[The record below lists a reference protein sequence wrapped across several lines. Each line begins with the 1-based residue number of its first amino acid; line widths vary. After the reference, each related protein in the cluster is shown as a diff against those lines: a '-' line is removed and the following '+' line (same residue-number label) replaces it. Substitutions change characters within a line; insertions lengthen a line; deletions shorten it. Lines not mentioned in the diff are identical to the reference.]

1 MKHFLFI
8 IGILVT
14 FPFNNIHG
22 QNKLAESRQ
31 SSEEVWVY
39 KLNAEDL
46 RTLYI
51 QKEKV
56 GEKFLHTLVTKY
68 RDRNK
73 IPELPRG
80 NYLLVLAVGNKL
92 IYNAHTVDDL
102 LYYFVNDNHL
112 RLHLTTRAGK
122 PITDARVRVGKRR
135 MDYDPEQALYTDGK
149 ISRKRIIE
157 IEHDGVYH
165 YIELQPYQKAVM
177 RPKNND
183 SFFKRIF
190 TPEKPGLSGNNLF
203 ITDKPKYRPGDTV
216 RWSARVSSR
225 RGVPK
230 GQSLNL
236 WLKGTSI
243 KDILLAT
250 ITPEYKGVYHG
261 ELPLTRKLN
270 LRLDRNYNLSL
281 ENKNRK
287 KIFAQTSFAYEEYE
301 LNGLRL
307 TLQSDREE
315 HRRENPPTLTLK
327 ATDENGMA
335 MLEGRYE
342 LTITRSGNLQWED
355 SNGFVPNILWEKSI
369 DITSA
374 QAEEITLPDS
384 IFPQNVSFSYQIE
397 GKYISPDNTI
407 KTSRIYLHY
416 DSRPSF
422 IQIEKI
428 DSGIRISQVSG
439 GQADTV
445 TGEIV
450 AYTQTG
456 EEIQRRK
463 VTLPAD
469 YRLPGNASYLTIRGT
484 KAEKIYFLFEYQKK
498 LISHQFYRAGDSLYL
513 QVNNPCEY
521 PFWYQLRK
529 GRRILLEGYATHL
542 KWQSKEKGY
551 DNYYFKLN
559 YLFGGISRNIQDQLI
574 VRKKNIQVDVKTPQL
589 VYPGQKAQVEVTLS
603 DYKGKPLRNA
613 DLTARGLTS
622 KFHNGMT
629 FVPYWGK
636 PIKDEYRYLQLLDN
650 YFLINAQS
658 TRLNWERWNKEMGL
672 DSIAYYQFL
681 HPTPLYVYSSPAP
694 EGITQIAPYAVEEG
708 DLVPIYY
715 ILANGE
721 PVYYYGTQHVP
732 VYSFPVQGKNISIE
746 MRLADRKVNIEN
758 IKPKNGQINIF
769 AFDVSRSFP
778 EQGITVTPLTKEERG
793 KLSQEERE
801 FLNKYL
807 LCINLP
813 NTPSS
818 YRNFGSNIYPI
829 HFLRSGQRSYLLSG
843 PALTG
848 KAPYKGGFPPKA
860 EMLTGPF
867 PEIGN
872 VSYYQG
878 SRFIRDFEPE
888 CGYEYTIRKD
898 YVRLK
903 SYPLD
908 RIAKELP
915 QLKIQPIFNDH
926 TPSLDEVIKKRK
938 QILIEYLKQL
948 QYYPEIVQRRF
959 PEQVNGNEERGDL
972 EITLNSQRDSA
983 ALLFTLAFNKD
994 RSTRWTFIPKQRTFR
1009 ELPAGKSE
1017 LIFVLDNFSY
1027 TRMPVNLQANGV
1039 NHIVLDTLV
1048 TEKDSVFSEWLRR
1061 YLYTEIFQEE
1071 YSRPVQATSQ
1081 TTHETQASGQVIAA
1095 FDGEVLPGCSVL
1107 LKGTPRATRTDDNGR
1122 FKLRNT
1128 RAGDTLV
1135 FHHIGYDKQEVRFV
1149 PGNNYIIYLE
1159 NIKPKLKKEEENN
1172 LDFYAEE
1179 ENFSTRFYCRSTDS
1193 PRIVGQ
1199 MNSIPILARP
1209 TIPIKPATSASAP
1222 PFIILNGKP
1231 YTGTFED
1238 IDQSSITSIKHI
1250 NPEEGKALYGAQGAN
1265 GVIIVTT
1272 SSIAEDTEPGNTLR
1286 QNFSDVA
1293 FWQPHLRTDKEG
1305 KASFEVTYPDDIT
1318 SWDTRFIAF
1327 GKGRRSGSL
1336 ELLVKSFKSLTA
1348 RLSMPRFAIDGDSLN
1363 AIGRLNNYQ
1372 NDTTVITRT
1381 ILFGNEIWKKDSTLI
1396 RKKDFTL
1403 TTSIVDTIPFIVPS
1417 VNGFEVTYSLKRA
1430 DGFFD
1435 GEKRSI
1441 PVFRPGCKES
1451 DGTFCR
1457 LKTDSVYTFSF
1468 DSLPGKIT
1476 VRAENSA
1483 LGLLLQEVEEI
1494 EKYPYD
1500 CNEQI
1505 ASKLKA
1511 LLVKEQIYQALQR
1524 SFYDKGKIQ
1533 KYIRQ
1538 LTDNQNS
1545 EGLWGWWKKQKSVL
1559 WVSEQV
1565 IEALMAAKEAGYP
1578 VPFDQ
1583 DKAIRKLLTYLRQQY
1598 TPDTLEMNRYKTAWL
1613 TSLRMLQLLQAQ
1625 VDYDKFIE
1633 VADSLFSGYNLQ
1645 ERLSLLELKQMA
1657 GIPISVDSV
1666 MKHSLHSLLGGL
1678 YWEEPTKLDIYV
1690 PYRNNL
1696 QQTLTAYRILR
1707 NIDGQEN
1714 ALEAIQNYCFEQRG
1728 FRGWGNTYNASR
1740 IVETLLPDV
1749 VKDNG
1754 SELQTT
1760 RIRVNGK
1767 TVEKFPFI
1775 HEYPARTRIEA
1786 QQESGSPVF
1795 FTTYRTYWNP
1805 TPEKRGTDFR
1815 VKTHFIQGKD
1825 TLETLQAGQA
1835 VDLEVVVEVSGEANF
1850 VMIEVPIPAGCTY
1863 ASKVQDYFGGIHREY
1878 LKEKTVICCTQLQRG
1893 THKFRIPLLPRFTG
1907 SYHLNPA
1914 RAELMY
1920 FPTVYGQESMNKVN
1934 IK

>member
-1 MKHFLFI
+1 MKHLLLFI
-8 IGILVT
+8 GIFLA
-14 FPFNNIHG
+14 FPFLNSYG

-31 SSEEVWVY
+31 SSEEIWVY
-39 KLNAEDL
+39 KLNVEDL
-46 RTLYI
+46 RALYI

-68 RDRNK
+68 KDRNK

-80 NYLLVLAVGNKL
+80 NYLLVVAVSNRL
-92 IYNAHTVDDL
+92 VFNAHTVDDL
-102 LYYFVNDNHL
+102 QYYFVNDKHL
-112 RLHLTTRAGK
+112 RLHLTTRAGE

-135 MDYDPEQALYTDGK
+135 MNYDPKQALYTDGK
-149 ISRKRIIE
+149 ISRKHIIE

-165 YIELQPYQKAVM
+165 YIELQPYQRAVM

-190 TPEKPGLSGNNLF
+190 TPEEAELSGNNLF

-216 RWSARVSSR
+216 RWSARISSR

-230 GQSLNL
+230 GQPLNL
-236 WLKGTSI
+236 WLKGANI
-243 KDILLAT
+243 KDTLLAT

-261 ELPLTRKLN
+261 ELPLTGKLN

-281 ENKNRK
+281 ENKDRK
-287 KIFAQTSFAYEEYE
+287 KIFAQTSFAHEEYE

-307 TLQSDREE
+307 SLQSDREE
-315 HRRENPPTLTLK
+315 HRRENPPTLMLK
-327 ATDENGMA
+327 ATDENDMA
-335 MLEGRYE
+335 VLEGRYE
-342 LTITRSGNLQWED
+342 LSIITAGNLQWED
-355 SNGFVPNILWEKSI
+355 SNGFVPNILWERSI

-374 QAEEITLPDS
+374 QAVEITLPDN
-384 IFPQNVSFSYQIE
+384 IFPQNVSFSYRIE
-397 GKYISPDNTI
+397 GKYISPDNNI
-407 KTSRIYLHY
+407 KSSNLYIRY
-416 DSRPSF
+416 DSRPSV
-422 IQIEKI
+422 IQIDET

-439 GQADTV
+439 GQVDTV
-445 TGEIV
+445 SGEITT
-450 AYTQTG
+450 YTITG
-456 EEIQRRK
+456 EEIQRKK
-463 VTLPAD
+463 VILPID
-469 YRLPGNASYLTIRGT
+469 YRLPGNVSYLTVRGT
-484 KAEKIYFLFEYQKK
+484 KAQKTYFAFELRNWQ
-498 LISHQFYRAGDSLYL
+498 ISHQFYRSKDSLYL
-513 QVNNPCEY
+513 HVDNPLEF

-529 GRRILLEGYATHL
+529 GRRILLEGYAIHL
-542 KWQSKEKGY
+542 DWQCKEKGY
-551 DNYYFKLN
+551 DNYYLKLN
-559 YLFGGISRNIQDQLI
+559 YLFGGITRNVQDQLI

-603 DYKGKPLRNA
+603 DYKGKPLRYA

-681 HPTPLYVYSSPAP
+681 HPTPLYAYSTPAP
-694 EGITQIAPYAVEEG
+694 EGITQIAPYAVEKG

-746 MRLADRKVNIEN
+746 MRLADRKVNIEH
-758 IKPKNGQINIF
+758 IKPKNGQINIY

-778 EQGITVTPLTKEERG
+778 EQGITVTPLPKEERG

-813 NTPSS
+813 NAPSS

-829 HFLRSGQRSYLLSG
+829 HFLQSGQRSYLLSG

-848 KAPYKGGFPPKA
+848 KAPYKGDFPPKA

-867 PEIGN
+867 PELEN
-872 VSYYQG
+872 VNYYQD
-878 SRFIRDFEPE
+878 RHFIRNVETE
-888 CGYEYTIRKD
+888 CGYEYTIRED

-908 RIAKELP
+908 RIAKDLP
-915 QLKIQPIFNDH
+915 QLKVEPEFNNH
-926 TPSLDEVIKKRK
+926 TPSLDEVTQKRK

-948 QYYPEIVQRRF
+948 RYYPEIVQRRF
-959 PEQVNGNEERGDL
+959 SGQINGNQGQGDL

-994 RSTRWTFIPKQRTFR
+994 RSTRWTFIPKQRIFR

-1027 TRMPVNLQANGV
+1027 TRMPVNLQANGT
-1039 NHIVLDTLV
+1039 NHIVLDSLV

-1071 YSRPVQATSQ
+1071 YSRPVQETSP
-1081 TTHETQASGQVIAA
+1081 TPHKTQASGQVIAA
-1095 FDGEVLPGCSVL
+1095 FDGEVLPGCPVL
-1107 LKGTPRATRTDDNGR
+1107 VKGTLRATRTDDNGK
-1122 FKLRNT
+1122 FTLRNT
-1128 RAGDTLV
+1128 RIGDTLV
-1135 FHHIGYDKQEVRFV
+1135 FHHIGYDKQEVRFI

-1159 NIKPKLKKEEENN
+1159 NIHSKLKKKEENN

-1179 ENFSTRFYCRSTDS
+1179 EDSSTRFYCRSTDS
-1193 PRIVGQ
+1193 PRVVAQ
-1199 MNSIPILARP
+1199 MNSIPIPAKQAKS
-1209 TIPIKPATSASAP
+1209 TKQAESTKPATSTSAP

-1231 YTGTFED
+1231 YTGTFEE
-1238 IDQSSITSIKHI
+1238 IDQSTITSIKHI
-1250 NPEEGKALYGAQGAN
+1250 NSEQGKALYGTQGAN

-1286 QNFSDVA
+1286 QNFRDVA

-1318 SWDTRFIAF
+1318 SWNAYFIAF
-1327 GKGRRSGSL
+1327 GKGRRSGSS
-1336 ELLVKSFKSLTA
+1336 ELFIKSFKSLTA

-1381 ILFGNEIWKKDSTLI
+1381 ILFGNEI

-1403 TTSIVDTIPFIVPS
+1403 TNSIVDTIPLVVPS
-1417 VNGFEVTYSLKRA
+1417 VNNFEVTYSLKRT

-1441 PVFRPGCKES
+1441 PIFRPGCKES

-1468 DSLPGKIT
+1468 DSLPGKVT
-1476 VRAENSA
+1476 VRAEKSA
-1483 LGLLLQEVEEI
+1483 LELLLQDVEEI

-1500 CNEQI
+1500 CNEQT

-1511 LLVKEQIYQALQR
+1511 LLVKEQIYQTRQR
-1524 SFYDKGKIQ
+1524 PFNDKRKIQ

-1545 EGLWGWWKKQKSVL
+1545 EGLWGWWKKQESVL

-1565 IEALMAAKEAGYP
+1565 IEALIAAKEAGYP
-1578 VPFDQ
+1578 VSFDK
-1583 DKAIRKLLTYLRQQY
+1583 DKTIRQLLVNLRQLY
-1598 TPDTLEMNRYKTAWL
+1598 SPKTHEVNHNKTVWL
-1613 TSLRMLQLLQAQ
+1613 SALRMLQRLQAN
-1625 VDYDKFIE
+1625 VDYSKFIK
-1633 VADSLFSGYNLQ
+1633 VVDSLFHGFNLQ
-1645 ERLSLLELKQMA
+1645 ERLSVLELKQAA
-1657 GIPISVDSV
+1657 GIPVSIDSV
-1666 MKHSLHSLLGGL
+1666 MRFSHHSLLGGL
-1678 YWEEPTKLDIYV
+1678 YWQDTTKMKLYL

-1707 NIDGQEN
+1707 NIKGQEKN
-1714 ALEAIQNYCFEQRG
+1714 LEAIQNYCFEQRE

-1740 IVETLLPDV
+1740 VVETLLPNFI
-1749 VKDNG
+1749 KDNG

-1775 HEYPARTRIEA
+1775 REYPARTRIEA

-1795 FTTYRTYWNP
+1795 FTTYRSYWNP
-1805 TPEKRGTDFR
+1805 APEKRGTDFR

-1825 TLETLQAGQA
+1825 TLDTLQAGQA
-1835 VDLEVVVEVSGEANF
+1835 VDLEVIVEVSGEANF

-1863 ASKVQDYFGGIHREY
+1863 ASKPLNDFGGIHREY

-1893 THKFRIPLLPRFTG
+1893 THKFRISLLPRFTG

-1920 FPTVYGQESMNKVN
+1920 FPTVYGQEDMDKVN